1 MINKRVRKRKDRAK
15 DEQKLD
21 FHDRF
26 MLQYMSQEWFEEQK
40 RKAETIFIG
49 WLGEENLRDKS

>member
-1 MINKRVRKRKDRAK
+1 MINKRVRKRKDRTK
-15 DEQKLD
+15 GEQKLD

-49 WLGEENLRDKS
+49 WLGEENLSDKN